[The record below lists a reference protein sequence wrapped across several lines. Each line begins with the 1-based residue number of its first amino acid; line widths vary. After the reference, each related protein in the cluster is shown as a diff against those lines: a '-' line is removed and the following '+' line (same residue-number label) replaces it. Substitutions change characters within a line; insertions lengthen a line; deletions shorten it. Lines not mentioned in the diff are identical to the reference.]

1 MEVQFSP
8 PPSAVTENGRQ
19 VSPANALDLSGME
32 VCQLEEQTLDIC
44 EMVTDSQSGT
54 ELSPDQ
60 VAVTEQGP
68 ANLESF
74 NTVVSDLTQ
83 ILLSQDEATVISS
96 AQ

>member
-1 MEVQFSP
+1 MEVPVS
-8 PPSAVTENGRQ
+8 ENGCQ
-19 VSPANALDLSGME
+19 VSPADALDLSGME
-32 VCQLEEQTLDIC
+32 VCQLPEQTLEDMC
-44 EMVTDSQSGT
+44 ELVTDSQSGT

-83 ILLSQDEATVISS
+83 ILFSQDEAAVISS